1 MRMMMVWATT
11 LLLVAA
17 AWPTG
22 APAEGA
28 EPEPIEIP
36 LRVALTT

>member
-1 MRMMMVWATT
+1 MRMTMVWATT

-28 EPEPIEIP
+28 EPIEIP